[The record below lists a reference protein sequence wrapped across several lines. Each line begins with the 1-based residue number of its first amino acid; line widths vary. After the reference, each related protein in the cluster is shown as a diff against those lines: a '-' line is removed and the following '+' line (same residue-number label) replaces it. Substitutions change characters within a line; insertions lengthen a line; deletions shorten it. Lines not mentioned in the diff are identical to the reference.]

1 MKIYNLNEKNT
12 LLYAMQQYDSPD
24 MELEGVNAFDTD
36 WKHVKYIRRLLNRY
50 QSTGEIKE
58 RLVLNHIIV
67 LTNVFGIEGAVRIL
81 FAKMPSYQWDIVKTF
96 LVYLAFMPKIVR
108 GIHGMDIL
116 ESNIT
121 INADIAEKL
130 REL

>member
-1 MKIYNLNEKNT
+1 MKIYNLNEKNI

-96 LVYLAFMPKIVR
+96 LVYLAFMPKIIR

-116 ESNIT
+116 ESNIK

>member
-1 MKIYNLNEKNT
+1 MKIYNLNEKNI
-12 LLYAMQQYDSPD
+12 LLYAMQHYDSPD
-24 MELEGVNAFDTD
+24 IEVEGVNAFDHD

-50 QSTGEIKE
+50 QQSGEIKE

-67 LTNVFGIEGAVRIL
+67 LSNVFSPEAAVRIL

-96 LVYLAFMPKIVR
+96 LLYLNIMPNTVR
-108 GIHGMDIL
+108 GIHGIDIK
-116 ESNIT
+116 ESNIK

>member
-1 MKIYNLNEKNT
+1 MKIYNLNEKNI

-67 LTNVFGIEGAVRIL
+67 LTNVFGVEGAVRIL

-96 LVYLAFMPKIVR
+96 LVYLAFMPKTVR

>member
-1 MKIYNLNEKNT
+1 MKIYNLNEKNI

>member
-1 MKIYNLNEKNT
+1 MKIYNLNEKNI

-24 MELEGVNAFDTD
+24 IELGVNAFDVD

-50 QSTGEIKE
+50 QATGEIKH

-67 LTNVFGIEGAVRIL
+67 LTNVFGVEGAVRIL

-96 LVYLAFMPKIVR
+96 LVYLAFMPKTVR

>member
-1 MKIYNLNEKNT
+1 LNEKNI

>member
-1 MKIYNLNEKNT
+1 MKIYNLNEKNI

-116 ESNIT
+116 ESNIK